1 MYRFKFKTSIFL
13 ALPFWCSLAL
23 IPLVWIAAI
32 WGSTAFVLVFVATW
46 LLFPFLDLIFGLNLE
61 NEDVDKDLS
70 LLFWYKLLLLC
81 WPVLQFFT
89 IFGLIYY
96 ACNFELSIFESM
108 GLFLSVGAVSGI
120 VGINYSHELM
130 HGSKRIERRLSDFL
144 LGMVLYSHF
153 RSEHLLVHH
162 KYVGTPRDSVT
173 AKFDE
178 SFYSF
183 LVRVIP
189 ACLKSAFQA
198 EMQKLDRKNLKWYDL
213 KNPFYLYL
221 TLQLSFAALAY
232 FLGGSWGCILFLWQA
247 LVAVVHLELVNYIEH
262 YGLTRKYIGNGKYE
276 HTQPHHSWN
285 AAQKATNW
293 LLINLQRH
301 SDHHYNPK
309 RPFPL
314 LQNFDASQAPQ
325 LPYGY
330 GVIGIWALFPSIWR
344 RKMNP
349 RVRKWREM
357 YYPEIQ
363 DWINYDKG
371 ANPFPKGSYS
381 TILL

>member
-1 MYRFKFKTSIFL
+1 MSRTWSEKSIYL

-23 IPLVWIAAI
+23 IPLVWGAAI
-32 WGSTAFVLVFVATW
+32 WGGMAFFLVFLATW

-61 NEDVDKDLS
+61 NENTDKDLS
-70 LLFWYKLLLLC
+70 SLFWYKLLLLC
-81 WPVLQFFT
+81 WPTLQFFT

-96 ACNFELSIFESM
+96 ACSSEFSKLESI
-108 GLFLSVGAVSGI
+108 GLFLAVGAISGI

-130 HGSKRIERRLSDFL
+130 HNSGRIERRLSDFL

-162 KYVGTPRDSVT
+162 RYVGTPRDGVT
-173 AKFDE
+173 AKYDE
-178 SFYSF
+178 SFYEF
-183 LVRVIP
+183 LFRVIP
-189 ACLKSAFQA
+189 TCLASAFNA
-198 EMQKLDRKNLKWYDL
+198 EIQKLKRKNLRWYDF

-221 TLQLSFAALAY
+221 FLQLSFAALAY
-232 FLGGSWGCILFLWQA
+232 ALGGSWGIILFFWQA
-247 LVAVVHLELVNYIEH
+247 FVAVFHLELVNYIEH
-262 YGLTRKYIGNGKYE
+262 YGLTRKYLGNGKYE
-276 HTQPHHSWN
+276 HTKPHHSWN

-301 SDHHYNPK
+301 SDHHYNPN

-314 LQNFDASQAPQ
+314 LQNFGATEAPQ

-330 GVIGIWALFPSIWR
+330 GVIGIWALFPKTWR

-349 RVRKWREM
+349 RVLKWREM

-363 DWINYDKG
+363 DWG
-371 ANPFPKGSYS
+371 AYNNGSS
-381 TILL
+381 PSQRGT